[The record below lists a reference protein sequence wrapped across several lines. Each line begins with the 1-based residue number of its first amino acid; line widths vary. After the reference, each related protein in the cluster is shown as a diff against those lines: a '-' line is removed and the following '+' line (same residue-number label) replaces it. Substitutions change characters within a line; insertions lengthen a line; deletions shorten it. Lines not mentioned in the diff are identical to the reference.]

1 MVPENF
7 NTTGS
12 FLIGLVRLSF
22 SCVNINEAARFIII
36 LGAALI
42 ALGVMLPYVAK
53 LGFFGKLPG
62 DIRIKGENFS
72 FYFPIATCIVLSVL
86 LTLLGNL
93 FFRK

>member
-1 MVPENF
+1 MNV
-7 NTTGS
+7 S
-12 FLIGLVRLSF
+12 
-22 SCVNINEAARFIII
+22 EAARIIII

-53 LGFFGKLPG
+53 LDFFGKLPG
-62 DIRIKGENFS
+62 DIKIKRENFS
-72 FYFPIATCIVLSVL
+72 LYFPIATCIVLSIL